1 MIVTRC
7 PQCSTTFRVTPEQ
20 LRVRDG
26 RVRCGH
32 CFASFDALAEVVGD
46 VQAQDAPAVEPVEA
60 IGPEAAPTNPAEPE
74 PAPEPSAEPMPQA
87 EAEAEAEQ
95 ETEPEPEVLPE
106 PEPAPESLPEPEQ
119 EPAPESLP
127 EPLAESLPEPPAEV
141 ATVSA
146 LHEDAPKAPRRWPW
160 LLAAIPAALALF
172 AQAAV
177 HFRTELA
184 VRLPGSRP
192 ALEAACEQLGCE
204 VALPARIDLL
214 EIEHSD
220 LVPDEKA
227 AGRLKLAATLR
238 NRAPHAQAWPHLEL
252 TLTDTADRALA
263 RRVLAPADYLPE
275 AGLATG
281 GFPAR
286 RDQQVQFDLQTTDVA
301 AVGYRLYLFYP

>member
-20 LRVRDG
+20 LAVRNG

-32 CFASFDALAEVVGD
+32 CFASFDALAEVVGE
-46 VQAQDAPAVEPVEA
+46 VQAQDASPAAEPVEV
-60 IGPEAAPTNPAEPE
+60 IEPEPAPTSPSEPE
-74 PAPEPSAEPMPQA
+74 PAPEPAPQA
-87 EAEAEAEQ
+87 EAEEEV
-95 ETEPEPEVLPE
+95 EPEPEVLPE
-106 PEPAPESLPEPEQ
+106 PEPEPAPESMPEPEQ
-119 EPAPESLP
+119 EPAS
-127 EPLAESLPEPPAEV
+127 ESLPEPPAEA
-141 ATVSA
+141 ATVAA

-160 LLAAIPAALALF
+160 MLAAIPATLALF
-172 AQAAV
+172 AQAAM

-204 VALPARIDLL
+204 VGLPARIDLL

-227 AGRLKLAATLR
+227 GGRLRLSATLR
-238 NRAPHAQAWPHLEL
+238 NRAPHAQMWPHLEL
-252 TLTDTADRALA
+252 SLTDTGDRALA

-275 AGLATG
+275 AGLAAG

-286 RDQQVQFDLQTTDVA
+286 RDQQVQLDLQATDVA